1 MTEKIYKAGA
11 EGWDF
16 LFQYMPGG
24 VYVCRRDERLTLLWL
39 SSAFR
44 EMTGCGKRETSSNDY
59 GSFMEMVH
67 EEDRELVREATGRE
81 LESGDYVEL
90 EYRVRRKDGSLLWV
104 LDKGRMYVTPEGEE
118 AFVCL
123 LVDITERKRM
133 EEALRLSL
141 ERYQVIADQTTDI
154 IFEWDIRGDTLFL
167 SANWHKKFGYDPLDS
182 KISLMLPCSEK
193 IHSEDKEALLRIMA
207 DMRQGQN
214 YAETEFRI
222 ANILGEHTW
231 CRIRA
236 TAQFDE
242 ESRPI
247 KAVGVIIDIEEEK
260 SRQQELLKAARQD
273 ALTGLLNKTECKHR
287 IEEYLSGTGN
297 GALLLMDLDDF
308 KRVNDRYGHLC
319 GDAVLSDTAAVLR
332 KLFGAGGVTGR
343 IGGDEFMIFL
353 PGAGGKEALDR
364 AGGIAELL
372 REKRLPDP
380 RDVICSSVGIALWPE
395 DGETFFEL
403 YRKAD
408 KALYYS
414 KNHGKDNVTLY
425 DEALCQNY
433 GEGNQLVQR
442 SGTVI
447 ESEELTDVEE
457 RLVSYTFR
465 MLYHSQNIEEAVDTL
480 LEIVGRA
487 YDVSRVYIFE
497 NTPDDK
503 CCNNTFEWCNE
514 GIEPQK
520 DRLQGISYEEDL
532 DDYRENFDEN
542 GVFYCE
548 DIHKLKK
555 KLYDILAPQDIKSLL
570 QCAIIDDQE
579 FKGYVGFD
587 ECRQNRYWTGDQIKS
602 LGLIANI
609 LSEFLLKQRLKER
622 LRENELQLL
631 RG

>member
-1 MTEKIYKAGA
+1 MDEKIYKPGT
-11 EGWDF
+11 ESWDF
-16 LFQYMPGG
+16 LFKYMPGG
-24 VYVCRRDERLTLLWL
+24 VYVCRRDESLTLLWL
-39 SSAFR
+39 SRAFR
-44 EMTGCGKRETSSNDY
+44 DMMGCDEGDPASDDY
-59 GSFMEMVH
+59 GGFLEMVY
-67 EEDRELVREATGRE
+67 EEDRELVRESTDRKFE
-81 LESGDYVEL
+81 VGDYVEL
-90 EYRVRRKDGSLLWV
+90 EYRLRRNDGSVLWV
-104 LDKGRMYVTPEGEE
+104 LDKGRFYVTPEGEE

-123 LVDITERKRM
+123 LVDITQRKRT

-154 IFEWDIRGDTLFL
+154 IFEWDILGDSLFL
-167 SANWHKKFGYDPLDS
+167 SANWNKKFGYTALDAY
-182 KISLMLPCSEK
+182 ISRKLPRSRK
-193 IHSEDKEALLRIMA
+193 IHSEDRESLLRIMDA
-207 DMRQGQN
+207 MRRGEN

-222 ANILGEHTW
+222 ADIMGVYTW

-242 ESRPI
+242 ENRPI

-260 SRQQELLKAARQD
+260 RRQQELLKAARQD
-273 ALTGLLNKTECKHR
+273 SLTGLLNKTECRHR
-287 IEEYLSGTGN
+287 IEEYLD
-297 GALLLMDLDDF
+297 GAGKGSLLLMDLDDF

-332 KLFGAGGVTGR
+332 KLFGAGNVVGR
-343 IGGDEFMIFL
+343 IGGDEFMVFL
-353 PGAGGKEALDR
+353 PGVCGREALDR
-364 AGGIAELL
+364 AGRIARLL
-372 REKRLPDP
+372 EEKRLPDP
-380 RDVICSSVGIALWPE
+380 QDMIRSSVGVARWPE
-395 DGETFFEL
+395 DGETFFDL

-414 KNHGKDNVTLY
+414 KNHGKNSVTLY
-425 DEALCQNY
+425 DEDLCQRQDQ
-433 GEGNQLVQR
+433 ESQLVPR

-447 ESEELTDVEE
+447 ESEDLTDVEE

-465 MLYHSQNIEEAVDTL
+465 MLYHSPNIEEAVDTL

-497 NTPDDK
+497 STPDGSR
-503 CCNNTFEWCNE
+503 CNNTFEWCNE
-514 GIEPQK
+514 GIAPQK
-520 DRLQGISYEEDL
+520 ELLQNISYEEDL
-532 DDYRENFDEN
+532 GGYQRNFDEN

-548 DIHKLKK
+548 DIIKLNE
-555 KLYDILAPQDIKSLL
+555 KLYNILAPQDIKSLL

-587 ECRQNRYWTGDQIKS
+587 ECRQNCYWTKEQIKS

-622 LRENELQLL
+622 LKAAYPQV
-631 RG
+631 